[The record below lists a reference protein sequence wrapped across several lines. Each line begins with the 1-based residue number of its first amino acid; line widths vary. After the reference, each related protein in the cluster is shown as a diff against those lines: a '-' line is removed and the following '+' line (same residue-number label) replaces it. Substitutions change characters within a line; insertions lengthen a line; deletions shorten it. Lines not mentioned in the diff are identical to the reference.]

1 MKQFKFI
8 FLLAIAASTLFA
20 ACTTWDNIEY
30 IQKNRVVILNQGNY
44 TSQDAS
50 VYIYDEDT
58 KEMTVAAYSR
68 ANNNTKLG
76 ATLMSGTYSI
86 YGYGYLLFS
95 NPDKIEVVNILTM
108 QSLSNP
114 IKDKLSNTRDI
125 TLGGEYIFVTNAG
138 KDYVVNADGSWEYTN
153 SYLSIYNINNHSFKD
168 SINVGSDAQGVVTMN
183 SHVFVATKDGIV
195 KIEYDGASF
204 RKVGII
210 QDEVFTGP
218 VKCLVNDNN
227 NIYASVPGHGIF
239 VYDPYEDRIRE
250 RYDMAEML
258 DSNANI
264 TLGKDNCIY
273 TYSTTY
279 DPADWSVASSNVFK
293 LNLTTEEISTVYNG
307 EYVYGVGV
315 SPYSGNVFIS
325 EANEFQTNSTIYI
338 SKPDQESLVDHQTA
352 GVGAFK
358 FLFVTNFEEDKQDEQ
373 K

>member
-1 MKQFKFI
+1 
-8 FLLAIAASTLFA
+8 
-20 ACTTWDNIEY
+20 
-30 IQKNRVVILNQGNY
+30 
-44 TSQDAS
+44 
-50 VYIYDEDT
+50 
-58 KEMTVAAYSR
+58 
-68 ANNNTKLG
+68 
-76 ATLMSGTYSI
+76 MSGTYSI
-86 YGYGYLLFS
+86 YGYGYLLCS